1 MRNNRRRRKKRTTTH
16 PSPKAVMVTEEE
28 LRQRAVTLE
37 DQYPDIAMFADP
49 DRGQCCGTPAF
60 AQAYGWDRARD
71 YETWCTTMWMLGYD
85 VKTLAPADD

>member
-1 MRNNRRRRKKRTTTH
+1 MRNSRRRTKRTSTSP
-16 PSPKAVMVTEEE
+16 PSKVVTVTDEE

-49 DRGQCCGTPAF
+49 DCGQCCGTTAF
-60 AQAYGWDRARD
+60 AQVYGWDRARD
-71 YETWCTTMWMLGYD
+71 YDQWCTIMWMLGYD